1 MSRFKG
7 KLSNYSWELMLVGLL
22 AVVVIFASNVSPYYL
37 SFDQITYSLANSI
50 VTQGILALAF
60 MLLIA
65 IGEMDLSLP
74 AILAIGTV
82 TLGKMAAAGVPIYV
96 ALPIVMIIGAVL
108 GAFNGWLI
116 GKFKLPSMA
125 VTIGM
130 MGAYRAVALFIG
142 GEKGF
147 GAGVFTPEYT
157 WLGMK
162 YLFEKIPVS
171 LVLLAVLFII
181 FIFIMDKT
189 VFGRLVYALGNNE
202 EATKYSGHDTF
213 VIKIKL
219 FAIAGAIAGFAAFQY
234 VGQYQS
240 AKADN
245 ASTTLLFVVACVVLG
260 GFDIN
265 GGKGKVIGICL
276 SLLLLGTVQNILGL
290 MNMQGQVQTLIIG
303 LIMVGAISVPVL
315 IGRIEECS
323 ERTKIKKESHQKEFQ
338 RTERESVPEGGTVT
352 RVSVSHM
359 DSGSAADSRVES
371 SGNEE
376 YLLRL
381 EKVTKSYGGVH
392 ALKDVSFG
400 VKPGEIHAICGENG
414 AGKSTLIKAV
424 TGLIQPDDGKIIL
437 NGKPVIFKT
446 PMEARESGIVAMYQ
460 DPQLFPNLSIVENI
474 FMGVQPVTKI
484 GSINRAKTS
493 KMAKD
498 ICDSLGVKNDIN
510 SLVAGLTIAEM
521 EFIQFARSF
530 VGEEK
535 QLYILDE
542 PTASLTPNET
552 KVLLEFLKELRAKG
566 KAVII
571 ITHRLEE
578 LEDLADT
585 VTILRDGQHIITKP
599 KTEFDTAEI
608 IRHMVGRQFDYS
620 HKPVKEKP
628 GEEVREVLK
637 VSNLN
642 KMGVFENINFSVRSG
657 EIVGITGLVGA
668 GRSEIAEAIFGI
680 TQETSGQVFVN
691 GFEARNRNPKKMMKM
706 GMAFLPE
713 DRDNKGCVVEMSVL
727 ENINMS
733 IFGRLAKYGIR
744 NMKAELKVGG
754 NFRDKLQIKVP
765 GLDAPVKSLS
775 GGNRQKIVLSKWL
788 ATNPRVIILDEPTHG
803 IDIAVKDQVHQIIR
817 EMAEEGIGIVVISS
831 DLPEVLSISDRILVV
846 AEGEV
851 VASFDSEEATQENI
865 MEAAIFKKGKN

>member
-1 MSRFKG
+1 MSKFKR

-22 AVVVIFASNVSPYYL
+22 GIVVIFASNISPYYL

-82 TLGKMAAAGVPIYV
+82 TLGKMAQAGVPIYA
-96 ALPIVMIIGAVL
+96 ALPIVMVIGAVL

-116 GKFKLPSMA
+116 GKFRLPSMA

-157 WLGMK
+157 WLGTK
-162 YLFEKIPVS
+162 YLFDKIPVS
-171 LVLLAVLFII
+171 LVLLAVLFLV

-189 VFGRLVYALGNNE
+189 VFGRLVYAIGNNE
-202 EATKYSGHDTF
+202 EATQYSGHDTF
-213 VIKIKL
+213 LIKIKL

-265 GGKGKVIGICL
+265 GGKGKVIGISL

-303 LIMVGAISVPVL
+303 LIMVGSISIPVL
-315 IGRIEECS
+315 IGRIEEYS
-323 ERTKIKKESHQKEFQ
+323 EKSKIKRESH
-338 RTERESVPEGGTVT
+338 PEECETALAEETASGLSAAPPGNG
-352 RVSVSHM
+352 SAS
-359 DSGSAADSRVES
+359 DSGSKAF
-371 SGNEE
+371 GNEA

-414 AGKSTLIKAV
+414 AGKSTLIKAI

-437 NGKPVIFKT
+437 NGREVVFKT

-460 DPQLFPNLSIVENI
+460 DPQLFPNLSIVENV

-484 GSINRAKTS
+484 GSINRVKTN
-493 KMAKD
+493 KMTKD

-510 SLVAGLTIAEM
+510 TLVAGLTIAEM

-585 VTILRDGQHIITKP
+585 VTVLRDGHHIITKP
-599 KTEFDTAEI
+599 KADFDTAEI
-608 IRHMVGRQFDYS
+608 IRHMVGRKFDYS
-620 HKPVKEKP
+620 QKPVKETA
-628 GEEVREVLK
+628 GEKAEEVLK

-642 KMGVFENINFSVRSG
+642 KMGVFENISFSVRSG

-668 GRSEIAEAIFGI
+668 GRSEIAETIFGI

-691 GFEARNRNPKKMMKM
+691 GEEAKNRNPKKMMKM

-733 IFGRLAKYGIR
+733 IFGKLAKYGIR
-744 NMKAELKVGG
+744 NKKAELEVGES
-754 NFRDKLQIKVP
+754 FRKKLQIKVP

-788 ATNPRVIILDEPTHG
+788 ATRPRVMILDEPTHG

-817 EMAEEGIGIVVISS
+817 EMAEEGIGIAVISS

-846 AEGEV
+846 AEGELA
-851 VASFDSEEATQENI
+851 ASFDSEEATQENI

>member
-1 MSRFKG
+1 MSRFKR

-22 AVVVIFASNVSPYYL
+22 AIVVIFASNVSPYYL

-96 ALPIVMIIGAVL
+96 SLPIVMIIGAVL

-157 WLGMK
+157 WLGTK

-213 VIKIKL
+213 AIKIKL

-303 LIMVGAISVPVL
+303 LIMVGSISIPVL
-315 IGRIEECS
+315 IGRLEECS
-323 ERTKIKKESHQKEFQ
+323 ERAKIKKESHQNELHQ
-338 RTERESVPEGGTVT
+338 EEMEPVPEEEKAAGS
-352 RVSVSHM
+352 SVSRT
-359 DSGSAADSRVES
+359 DSGFEPSDH
-371 SGNEE
+371 EE
-376 YLLRL
+376 YLLKL

-414 AGKSTLIKAV
+414 AGKSTLIKAI
-424 TGLIQPDDGKIIL
+424 TGLIQPDDGMIIL

-484 GSINRAKTS
+484 GSINRAKTN
-493 KMAKD
+493 KMTKD

-566 KAVII
+566 KSVII

-578 LEDLADT
+578 LEELADT

-599 KTEFDTAEI
+599 KAEFDTAEI
-608 IRHMVGRQFDYS
+608 IRHMVGRKFDYS
-620 HKPVKEKP
+620 HKPVKEKT

-668 GRSEIAEAIFGI
+668 GRSEIAETIFGI

-691 GFEARNRNPKKMMKM
+691 GSEARNRNPKKMMKV

-744 NMKAELKVGG
+744 NMKAELEVGG
-754 NFRDKLQIKVP
+754 NFREKLQIKVP

-788 ATNPRVIILDEPTHG
+788 ATSPRVIILDEPTHG

-817 EMAEEGIGIVVISS
+817 EMTEEGIGIVVISS
-831 DLPEVLSISDRILVV
+831 DLPEVLSVSDRILVV